1 MRKERAFDSYYR
13 NTRAKAEAIN
23 ELEWMPLHTCQLFEG
38 KTQLA
43 LDVGDQLVGKVQYAD
58 SNELALSEST
68 GTVSK
73 WAFLAVISMVSKL
86 HSRAVQVFSHLLK

>member
-1 MRKERAFDSYYR
+1 M
-13 NTRAKAEAIN
+13 
-23 ELEWMPLHTCQLFEG
+23 
-38 KTQLA
+38 
-43 LDVGDQLVGKVQYAD
+43 DVGDQLIGKVQYAN